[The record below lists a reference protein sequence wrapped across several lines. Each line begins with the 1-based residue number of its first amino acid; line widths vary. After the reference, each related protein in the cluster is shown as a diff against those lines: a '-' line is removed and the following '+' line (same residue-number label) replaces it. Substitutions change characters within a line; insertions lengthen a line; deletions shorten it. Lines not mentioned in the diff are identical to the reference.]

1 MMNVIIYTT
10 PTCRYCGVA
19 KQFLR
24 ERGIGFTEYDISRD
38 QKKMVEIVSRTG
50 RASVP
55 VIEIDGEFIVGFDKN
70 RLAKKLG
77 M

>member
-1 MMNVIIYTT
+1 MMHVTIYTT
-10 PTCRYCGVA
+10 PTCQYCSVA

-24 ERGIGFTEYDISRD
+24 ERGIGFTEYDISKD
-38 QKKMVEIVSRTG
+38 HKKMVEIVSRTG

-55 VIEIDGEFIVGFDKN
+55 VIEIDGEFIVGFDKH